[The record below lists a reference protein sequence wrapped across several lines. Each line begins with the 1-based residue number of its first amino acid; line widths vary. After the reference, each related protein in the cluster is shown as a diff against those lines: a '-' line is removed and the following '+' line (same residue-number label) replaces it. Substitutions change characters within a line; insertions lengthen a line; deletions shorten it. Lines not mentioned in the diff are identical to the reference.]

1 MGGEAPKAS
10 LRSFSKIKNMDMDDF
25 LDYLEFWLD
34 KAVFF
39 IFVPIVFLMLSPF
52 LLLGFLIDLPRIIKE
67 AWDTRKLKKVEQ
79 TKKSPF

>member
-1 MGGEAPKAS
+1 
-10 LRSFSKIKNMDMDDF
+10 MDLDDF
-25 LDYLEFWLD
+25 LDYLEVWLD